1 VLNGTTR
8 TGSQAGWP
16 FWADLLN
23 RGYRLTAV
31 GGSDEHT
38 PEESNDRR
46 IGTPTTVVFANELS
60 EHAIREG
67 LKSGRVYIRTHGPDG
82 PRLEF
87 FAESGGRRYEMGGV
101 VPPALNVTLHANVKG
116 AQGQRLIWIRNGK
129 TVGESDIR
137 DSSDVLFESNTK
149 AGDWFTLV
157 IKNAEGDPTVFAN
170 AIYVR

>member
-1 VLNGTTR
+1 
-8 TGSQAGWP
+8 
-16 FWADLLN
+16 
-23 RGYRLTAV
+23 
-31 GGSDEHT
+31 
-38 PEESNDRR
+38 
-46 IGTPTTVVFANELS
+46 
-60 EHAIREG
+60 
-67 LKSGRVYIRTHGPDG
+67 
-82 PRLEF
+82 
-87 FAESGGRRYEMGGV
+87 
-101 VPPALNVTLHANVKG
+101 VKG